1 MKYLRQTAVI
11 FGITFLGE
19 LLHHFIPLPV
29 PASIYG
35 FAIMIFCLCTKI
47 VKLEQ
52 VEETSDFLLAIM
64 PIMFIPGG
72 VALITAWDSLKSIIV
87 PIAVISVV
95 STFITMIATGKVTE
109 LVMKLDRRHR
119 DE

>member
-1 MKYLRQTAVI
+1 MKYLKQIAVI
-11 FGITFLGE
+11 FGVTFLGE
-19 LLHHFIPLPV
+19 LMHHFIPLPI

-35 FAIMIFCLCTKI
+35 FTIMIICLCTKI
-47 VKLEQ
+47 IKLNQ
-52 VEETSDFLLAIM
+52 VEETGDFLLVIM

-72 VALITAWDSLKSIIV
+72 VALVTAWDTLKSIIV

-95 STFITMIATGKVTE
+95 STFVTMIATGKVTE

>member
-1 MKYLRQTAVI
+1 M
-11 FGITFLGE
+11 GE

-35 FAIMIFCLCTKI
+35 FVIMIVCLCTKA

-52 VEETSDFLLAIM
+52 VEETSDFLLEIM

-72 VALITAWDSLKSIIV
+72 VALITAWDMLKNIIV
-87 PIAVISVV
+87 PVAVISLA
-95 STFITMIATGKVTE
+95 STVITMVVTGKVTE
-109 LVMKLDRRHR
+109 LVMKNDRRHR
-119 DE
+119 NE

>member
-1 MKYLRQTAVI
+1 MKYLKQIAVI

-19 LLHHFIPLPV
+19 ILHHFIPLPV

-35 FAIMIFCLCTKI
+35 FAVMLICLCTKVI
-47 VKLEQ
+47 KLEQ
-52 VEETSDFLLAIM
+52 VEESADFLLDIM
-64 PIMFIPGG
+64 PIMFIPAG
-72 VALITAWDSLKSIIV
+72 VALVTAWDALKSIII
-87 PIAVISVV
+87 PISVISVV